1 MEQTDGRGGTERDGG
16 QGDVNDDIMMMNCC
30 ILCYTSSVMNDVVE
44 GGGKLVRSAACHNDR
59 NEKREVCDG
68 GKGSIVDRI
77 CLQ

>member
-44 GGGKLVRSAACHNDR
+44 S
-59 NEKREVCDG
+59 
-68 GKGSIVDRI
+68 
-77 CLQ
+77 